1 MSAPTRDAVSWRT
14 VIRVPGMDC
23 TAEEA
28 LVRATLQ
35 ARPKV
40 ETIACDLQTREV
52 TITHQNDEGVVEAVA
67 TLGFGAELVAAEQ
80 TERTEQPDE
89 DTRSHAGERR
99 VLTQVLVINAVMFV
113 VELALG
119 WVAQSTG
126 LLADS
131 LDMLADASV
140 YAISLYVVSR
150 GADAQRR
157 SARLSGLLQLT
168 LATGM
173 LVEVGRRAVQGSEP
187 ASTLMMATAAAALA
201 ANLLCVWLLRRH
213 RDGRAHMR
221 ASWIFTT
228 SDALANLGVIVA
240 GGLVAWTAS
249 PWPDLVVGAGIAL
262 VVLWSAFRILKLR

>member
-40 ETIACDLQTREV
+40 ETIACDLRTREV

-67 TLGFGAELVAAEQ
+67 ALGFGAELV
-80 TERTEQPDE
+80 RTEQIE
-89 DTRSHAGERR
+89 HTEHIERSHAGERR

-140 YAISLYVVSR
+140 YATSLYVVSR

-173 LVEVGRRAVQGSEP
+173 LVEVGRRALQGSEP
-187 ASTLMMATAAAALA
+187 ASTLMMATATAALA

-228 SDALANLGVIVA
+228 SDALANLGVILA